1 MKAINIKWD
10 IDKKEELEQ
19 LPTEIEIPD
28 IIIDEEKISDYI
40 TEQTGYCHKCFELLK
55 DYYIP
60 VTWEVWDKV
69 KVEAKTLKEA
79 IEYIKEYIEEIPLGT
94 EPEYIDGS
102 YRVDDGANGE
112 ATVEETLKHFKEYW
126 NLGNEYNEEEFEY

>member
-1 MKAINIKWD
+1 M
-10 IDKKEELEQ
+10 
-19 LPTEIEIPD
+19 
-28 IIIDEEKISDYI
+28 
-40 TEQTGYCHKCFELLK
+40 
-55 DYYIP
+55 
-60 VTWEVWDKV
+60 WDKV